1 MLNGETTHLE
11 KGDLAVVPSWVEW
24 SLQAETQFDLFN
36 FGDQSI
42 IERLSLNRTYTEGT
56 DQ

>member
-1 MLNGETTHLE
+1 VLNGETTHLE